1 MRLDKEISRRY
12 YTASQARKVLG
23 LDEQEFQYWVR
34 KGRINKVILPGKAQ
48 GVYAKREVDGIASK
62 IEAAIIADQPE
73 SLEFRKATIDDLE
86 EEYELSYL
94 IFGKG
99 SHSVAVRQTY
109 LERNPDSIYHLYD
122 DGRLAAF
129 IDIVPYS
136 REAIEQFMSGEK
148 KGRELNPHDVEPFTP
163 GKPQE
168 CIVMEMATTPT
179 VPPTRRTLYGTQLL
193 IGMSKVFEEW
203 GERGIILTKLH
214 ATSSTPTGIHI
225 LNTAGFKVT
234 RDLGNGRLAFELDV
248 DESNAKILRRYKHAL
263 QEWKE
268 AQEKKLK
275 TRRSRKPVTTSVGAE
290 V

>member
-12 YTASQARKVLG
+12 YTAAQARKVLG

-48 GVYAKREVDGIASK
+48 GIYSKREVDGIASK
-62 IEAAIIADQPE
+62 IEAAIIADEPE
-73 SLEFRKATIDDLE
+73 NLEFRKATIDDLE
-86 EEYELSYL
+86 AEYELSYL

-99 SHSVAVRQTY
+99 AHTVAVRQTY

-129 IDIVPYS
+129 IDIVPYTK
-136 REAIEQFMSGEK
+136 EAIEKFMAGEK
-148 KGRELNPHDVEPFTP
+148 RGRELDPNDVEPFTP

-179 VPPTRRTLYGTQLL
+179 APPTRRTLYGTQLL
-193 IGMSKVFEEW
+193 IGLSKVLEEW

-225 LNTAGFKVT
+225 LNTAGFKVV
-234 RDLGNGRLAFELDV
+234 RNLGKGRLAFELDV
-248 DESNAKILRRYKHAL
+248 DESNAKILRRYKHTL

-268 AQEKKLK
+268 TQEKKLK
-275 TRRSRKPVTTSVGAE
+275 TRRGRKPVTTSVGAE
-290 V
+290 I